1 MNRTP
6 ATQDAPAL
14 KLGIAGFSYA
24 DLYEPAK
31 LKELSDLFY
40 ADVKKA
46 DSELFAAFDAY
57 RKKKGEG
64 VAPTETSDLLCR
76 MGIHLDRFVV
86 RLFGIEEGAARLRKE
101 IGRLCLL
108 FPFKNDFV
116 LRRVLK
122 KYKPADAA
130 EMDFRALDK
139 MASALQRAVFPAE
152 TPDEDQEITAG
163 RMVSALLSIE
173 REFVREAQKL
183 ENDAAGARKRLS
195 EIRGKLGQHAEAKHL
210 LAGLIQPAP
219 QAADQEKVFLG
230 GLMELIERWA
240 YSATQDPAG
249 REKIKGWVSFHA
261 PEKMDFTRL
270 VEFHRTDPGMP
281 EAMEGPTETRRRR
294 DGFKLTDR
302 RFDRKKALAE
312 IDYCVFCHDRD
323 KDSCCKG
330 YVDKK
335 GARVKNPVGIVLDG
349 CPLREKISEAHWLK
363 KQGDS
368 IAALAM
374 IAIDNPMV
382 PGTGHRI
389 CNDCMKACIYQKQEP
404 VNIPQAETRILT
416 DVLDLP
422 WGLEIYGLLTRW

>member
-1 MNRTP
+1 MAGFIPRLRLALSGAVRAFSTQPN
-6 ATQDAPAL
+6 ATQERGLTDEPNTSDTRRSRAQA
-14 KLGIAGFSYA
+14 GIAGFSYA

-31 LKELSDLFY
+31 LRSFRSFD

-46 DSELFAAFDAY
+46 DPELFAAFDAY
-57 RKKKGEG
+57 RKKKGED

-76 MGIHLDRFVV
+76 MGTHLDRFVV

-219 QAADQEKVFLG
+219 QAADQEKAFLG

-330 YVDKK
+330 VRRQEG
-335 GARVKNPVGIVLDG
+335 GAGQEPRRDRPRRLSA
-349 CPLREKISEAHWLK
+349 PEKISEAHWLK

-382 PGTGHRI
+382 PARATGS
-389 CNDCMKACIYQKQEP
+389 ATT
-404 VNIPQAETRILT
+404 A
-416 DVLDLP
+416 
-422 WGLEIYGLLTRW
+422 